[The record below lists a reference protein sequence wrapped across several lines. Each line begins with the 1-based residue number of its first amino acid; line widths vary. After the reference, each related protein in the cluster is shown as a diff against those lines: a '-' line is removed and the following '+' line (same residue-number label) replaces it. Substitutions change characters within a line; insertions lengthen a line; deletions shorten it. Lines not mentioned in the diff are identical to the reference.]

1 MKEISHIPVGSLVR
15 MSPLYARSIYQTQV
29 GIVMAYDHFGILN
42 AKGVGNPVVLWPRN
56 GKQRMGGKSLV
67 IVSLP
72 EVKE

>member
-15 MSPLYARSIYQTQV
+15 VNSFYSQSIYQGQV
-29 GIVMAYDHFGILN
+29 GIVMAYDHFGTLN
-42 AKGVGNPVVLWPRN
+42 AKGIGNPVVLWPRN

-67 IVSLP
+67 VVSRP

>member
-15 MSPLYARSIYQTQV
+15 MSPLYARSIYQGQV
-29 GIVMAYDHFGILN
+29 GIVMVFDHFGTTN
-42 AKGVGNPVVLWPRN
+42 ADGIGNPVVLWSQN

-67 IVSLP
+67 VVSRP